1 MNDIEEDGGGSATAG
16 NQEEDG
22 FARMM
27 KEFNQDAEEKE
38 HEATEEEENQ
48 EEEEANT
55 AVAPKIPIKP
65 SQEEVDAHMLTHL
78 PFRSWCPHCVRGK
91 SKGKAHR
98 KQTGTAKEI
107 PTVSLDYMFMH
118 GNQEED
124 EEKGM
129 PILQAFSKVTSA
141 LLSWCVQP

>member
-1 MNDIEEDGGGSATAG
+1 MSESVRPTVNDIEENSGGGAIAE

-22 FARMM
+22 FAKMM
-27 KEFNQDAEEKE
+27 EPFDQDKEQAEDTAAEDDG
-38 HEATEEEENQ
+38 NQ
-48 EEEEANT
+48 EQEEAQK
-55 AVAPKIPIKP
+55 AIAPKIPIKP
-65 SQEEVDAHMLTHL
+65 SQEEVDEHMLTHL

-98 KQTGTAKEI
+98 KQTGTGKEI

-124 EEKGM
+124 E
-129 PILQAFSKVTSA
+129 
-141 LLSWCVQP
+141 